1 MIEVLEKIT
10 RIRPKMTEM
19 ADAVRGQPQPEF
31 ADFGC
36 AAADIMPSG
45 AALPSKESEPR
56 AMRLINSQAHN
67 RSIGIAAVILASS
80 IVLSACSDSA
90 PDDPVAPNDGWS
102 AV

>member
-1 MIEVLEKIT
+1 
-10 RIRPKMTEM
+10 
-19 ADAVRGQPQPEF
+19 
-31 ADFGC
+31 
-36 AAADIMPSG
+36 
-45 AALPSKESEPR
+45 
-56 AMRLINSQAHN
+56 MRLINSQAHN